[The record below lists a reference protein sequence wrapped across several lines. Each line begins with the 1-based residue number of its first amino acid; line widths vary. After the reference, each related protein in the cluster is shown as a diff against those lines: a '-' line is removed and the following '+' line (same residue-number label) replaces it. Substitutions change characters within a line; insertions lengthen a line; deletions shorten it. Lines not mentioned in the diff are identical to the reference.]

1 MTAEVF
7 IDQSEGGVA
16 EISVVRHGLSSGAAR
31 KYRTVEEAMR
41 VLLVFGFEKG
51 LVDRQLAA
59 LSEMSPHL
67 LLRFPVADIADDV
80 LRSLGFMAVA
90 FQSA

>member
-1 MTAEVF
+1 MRAEVF

-16 EISVVRHGLSSGAAR
+16 EISIVRHGLSSAAAR
-31 KYRTVEEAMR
+31 KYRTFEEAMR
-41 VLLVFGFEKG
+41 VLLVFGFDRR

-59 LSEMSPHL
+59 LSEMSRHV

-80 LRSLGFMAVA
+80 L
-90 FQSA
+90 